1 MKKSMAAALFALV
14 FAIPAAAQTES
25 EREIR
30 LGANARPTHYDITV
44 TPNIEALTFAGQT
57 TIDLTLAE
65 ASNQITLNATALEF
79 TRVRLDDRLTP
90 QISFNEEEQ
99 TATFT
104 FERPVTAGAHRL
116 SMAYT
121 GAINTGAFGL
131 FAQDYEKEDGS
142 QGRMLATQFESSDF
156 RRFAPSFDEPSFKA
170 TFDFTVIAPAALT
183 VVSNMPE
190 ASNETVAGG
199 LRRTRFAT
207 TPLMSTYPTFLAVG
221 DMERISQE
229 VDGVLI
235 SVYTKRGDIEQARFG
250 LAAAVEQLPWLNDY
264 FGVEY
269 PLPKL
274 DIVVFPGGGDFAAM
288 ENWGAISF
296 FETYLLVDEQTTSEA
311 LRQFIYTTMAHEI
324 AHMWFGDL
332 VTPVWWDDIW
342 LNEGYA
348 SWMEN
353 VATDELR
360 PDWNI
365 WDQSQAP
372 LQAAMQQDARENSHP
387 IIVPIANVDQAEQAF
402 DLITYQKG
410 FSVVRMLEDYVGR
423 DGFRSGVQAYMRE
436 HAHSNTRSVQL
447 WQAIEA
453 ASGRPIQQ
461 IADDFTRQ
469 PGVPLI
475 SVETGRCRG
484 GQMPI
489 TLRQSEFTAL
499 PTNRAP
505 RLWHTPVTVRSASGQ
520 PLHLLTGDD
529 RTATGSIAC
538 GAYVVNPGQ
547 IGYFRVAYPRA
558 AFDQLASGFAQLEA
572 ADQLGLLYDTRALGR
587 AGTVSAAD
595 FFALAARTPQ
605 NADPFVWTIIANEL
619 ANTDGLYAND
629 DPRRERFRTYARG
642 LLNPVFTRVGWA
654 RQQGESDN
662 TSILRAALIGAL
674 NTLEDPTFQAEA
686 LRRFRAGEIDG
697 RVRTAVLATVGAA
710 ATPDVFEDLLTRA
723 RAAGSQL
730 EKQALYGALAST
742 RDPALARRVLE
753 LAFDPDVP
761 GAFGPNMIGAVSG
774 EYPVEAY
781 EFAVAHR
788 AEINARLDPDSATT
802 FPTGLLAGSND
813 PAVQQRL
820 RQIIDRDV
828 PAASRR
834 VPETQYAAM
843 NERIS
848 TRDRRLGDLDGW
860 LRQSRGRSR

>member
-1 MKKSMAAALFALV
+1 MKRSMLAALFALV
-14 FAIPAAAQTES
+14 FAIPAAAQS
-25 EREIR
+25 PEREIR
-30 LGANARPTHYDITV
+30 LGENARPTHYDITIA
-44 TPNIEALTFAGQT
+44 PNIEALTFTGQT
-57 TIDLTLAE
+57 NIDLTLAE
-65 ASNQITLNATALEF
+65 ASNSITLNATALEF
-79 TRVRLDDRLTP
+79 TRVRLDDRTTP
-90 QISFNEEEQ
+90 QVSFNEEEQ

-104 FERPVTAGAHRL
+104 FQRPLAAGAHRL

-121 GAINTGAFGL
+121 GTINTGAFGL

-142 QGRMLATQFESSDF
+142 QGRMLATQFETADF
-156 RRFAPSFDEPSFKA
+156 RRFAPSFDEPIFKA
-170 TFDFTVIAPAALT
+170 TFDLTVIAPAALT

-190 ASNETVAGG
+190 ASTENLAGG
-199 LRRTRFAT
+199 LKRTRFAT
-207 TPLMSTYPTFLAVG
+207 TPLMSTYPMFLAVG
-221 DMERISQE
+221 DMEHISQE

-250 LAAAVEQLPWLNDY
+250 LAAAVEQLPWLNEY
-264 FGVEY
+264 FGVPY

-423 DGFRSGVQAYMRE
+423 DGFRAGVQAYMRE
-436 HAHSNTRSVQL
+436 HQHRNTRSVQL

-453 ASGRPIQQ
+453 ASGRPIRQ
-461 IADDFTRQ
+461 IADDFTTQ

-475 SVETGRCRG
+475 NVETGRCRS

-489 TLRQSEFTAL
+489 TLRQAEFTAL
-499 PTNRAP
+499 PTTRAA
-505 RLWHTPVTVRSASGQ
+505 RLWHTPVTIRSMSGGE

-529 RTATGSIAC
+529 RTATGSIPC

-558 AFDQLASGFAQLEA
+558 AFDQLAQSFSSLEA
-572 ADQLGLLYDTRALGR
+572 SDQLGLLYDTRALGR

-619 ANTDGLYAND
+619 SNTDALYAND
-629 DPRRERFRTYARG
+629 DPRRERYRIYARG
-642 LLNPVFTRVGWA
+642 LLSPVFQRVGWA

-662 TSILRAALIGAL
+662 TSILRAALITAL
-674 NTLEDPTFQAEA
+674 NNLEDPAFQAEA

-697 RVRTAVLATVGAA
+697 RVRTAVLGTVGAA
-710 ATPDVFEDLLTRA
+710 ATPEVFEELLTRA
-723 RAAGSQL
+723 RAAPAAL
-730 EKQALYGALAST
+730 EKQALYGALASA

-761 GAFGPNMIGAVSG
+761 GPFGTNMIGTVSG

-788 AEINARLDPDSATT
+788 AEIDARLDPDTATT
-802 FPTGLLAGSND
+802 FPTALLSGSND
-813 PAVQQRL
+813 PAMQQRL
-820 RQIIDRDV
+820 RQIIDTEV

-843 NERIS
+843 NERIA
-848 TRDRRLGDLDGW
+848 TRDRRLSDLDTW
-860 LRQSRGRSR
+860 LRQNRGRSR